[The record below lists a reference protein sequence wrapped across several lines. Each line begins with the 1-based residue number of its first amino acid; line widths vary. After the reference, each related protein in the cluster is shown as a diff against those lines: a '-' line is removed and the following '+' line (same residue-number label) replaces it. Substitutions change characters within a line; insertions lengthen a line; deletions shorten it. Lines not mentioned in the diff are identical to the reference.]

1 MDVRELLSTNANA
14 ALPKPDISMPDD
26 LSDYQR
32 VQQLR
37 KELLHHNY
45 HYYVLDAPEVPDA
58 EYDRLMREL
67 QVLEERF
74 PELITPDSPT
84 QRVGGTPLDAFTEV
98 AHLRPM
104 LSLDNVFDAEE
115 FAAFDRRVRERLKT
129 TAEVEY
135 SCEPKYDGIA
145 ISLLYRAGVLE
156 RAATRGDGSVGEDI
170 TLNVRT
176 IPSVPLRLLGER
188 HPELLEV
195 RGEIYMPKAGFE
207 ELNRRAQALGTKG
220 FVNPRNAAA
229 GSLRQLDPK
238 LTASRPLMLCAYGV
252 GEVQGGAMPGCHTD
266 TLRQL
271 AAWGFAI
278 TRDLQEARGVAECL
292 DFYQRLQHK
301 RTDLPY
307 DIDGVVFKVNALEQ
321 QAVLGFVAKAPR
333 WAVAFKFPAQ
343 EEMTTLRA
351 VEFQVGRTGSITP
364 VARLE
369 PVFVGG
375 VTVSNATLH
384 NSDEIAR
391 LGVKVGDTVI
401 VRRAGDVIP
410 QVVSVVLSKRPNNV
424 EDIHFPERCPVCES
438 PVVRVEGEAAVR
450 CTGGLICPAQ
460 RKEAIK
466 HYASRQAM
474 DIEGL
479 GEKLVDV
486 LVEKA
491 LVASMEDL
499 YELTAEQLAGLER
512 MGEKSAQNLLK
523 ALERSKSTTLPK
535 FLYAL
540 GIRDVGQ
547 ATAATLAKH
556 FGRLENLLAADE
568 QRLQE
573 VQDVGPVV
581 AKRVATFFADERNL
595 QVIQGLRE
603 HGVHWADI
611 EVVPQE
617 TLPLAG
623 KTYVLTGNLESM
635 TRDEAKSRLEAFG
648 AKVSGSVSGKTDC
661 VVAGPGAGSKL
672 NKAETLGV
680 MIIDETAF
688 LQLLEQ
694 LA

>member
-1 MDVRELLSTNANA
+1 
-14 ALPKPDISMPDD
+14 MPDD

-635 TRDEAKSRLEAFG
+635 TRDEAKSRLETLG

-680 MIIDETAF
+680 MIIDEAGF

>member
-1 MDVRELLSTNANA
+1 
-14 ALPKPDISMPDD
+14 MPDD

-635 TRDEAKSRLEAFG
+635 TRDEAKSRLETLG

>member
-1 MDVRELLSTNANA
+1 MPEQPQELVRA
-14 ALPKPDISMPDD
+14 
-26 LSDYQR
+26 
-32 VQQLR
+32 QQLR
-37 KELLHHNY
+37 AELLKHNY
-45 HYYVLDAPEVPDA
+45 RYYVLDDPEVPDA

-67 QVLEERF
+67 QQLEERF

-84 QRVGGTPLDAFTEV
+84 QRVGGAPLDAFAEV

-104 LSLDNVFDAEE
+104 LSLDNVFNAEE
-115 FAAFDRRVRERLKT
+115 FMAFDKRVRERLKT
-129 TAEVEY
+129 KDEVEY

-145 ISLLYRAGVLE
+145 ISLIYRHGMLE
-156 RAATRGDGSVGEDI
+156 RAATRGDGNVGEDI

-176 IPSVPLRLLGER
+176 IKSVPLRLLGEH

-207 ELNRRAQALGTKG
+207 QLNRRAQEQGSKG

-252 GEVQGGAMPGCHTD
+252 GELQGGEMPARHTD
-266 TLRQL
+266 TLRRL
-271 AAWGFAI
+271 ATWGFSI
-278 TRDLQEARGVAECL
+278 TRDLQEARGVNECL
-292 DFYQRLQHK
+292 DFYQRLQDK
-301 RTDLPY
+301 RADLPY
-307 DIDGVVFKVNALEQ
+307 DIDGVVFKVNAIEQ
-321 QAVLGFVAKAPR
+321 QAALGFVAKAPR

-343 EEMTTLRA
+343 EEMTVLRT

-384 NSDEIAR
+384 NSEEITR

-401 VRRAGDVIP
+401 IRRAGDVIP
-410 QVVSVVLSKRPNNV
+410 QVVSVVLSKRPDSAR
-424 EDIHFPERCPVCES
+424 DIHFPDQCPVCGS
-438 PVVRVEGEAAVR
+438 PVARVDGEAAVR

-479 GEKLVDV
+479 GDKLVDA
-486 LVEKA
+486 LVEKG
-491 LVASMEDL
+491 LIISMEDL

-512 MGEKSAQNLLK
+512 MGKKSAQNLLD

-535 FLYAL
+535 FLFAL

-547 ATAATLAKH
+547 ATATTLAKH
-556 FGRLENLLAADE
+556 FGRLEELLAADE
-568 QRLQE
+568 LRLQE

-581 AKRVATFFADERNL
+581 AKRVASFFADQRNL
-595 QVIQGLRE
+595 QVIRGLRE
-603 HGVHWADI
+603 HGVHWPDI
-611 EVVPQE
+611 AVVPQE
-617 TLPLAG
+617 SLPLAG

-635 TRDEAKSRLEAFG
+635 TRDDAKAHLEKLG
-648 AKVSGSVSGKTDC
+648 AKVAGSVSGKTDC

-672 NKAETLGV
+672 SKAESLGIPV
-680 MIIDETAF
+680 IDEAAL

>member
-1 MDVRELLSTNANA
+1 
-14 ALPKPDISMPDD
+14 MPDD

-680 MIIDETAF
+680 MIIDEAGF
-688 LQLLEQ
+688 LLLLEQ

>member
-1 MDVRELLSTNANA
+1 MPANSA
-14 ALPKPDISMPDD
+14 
-26 LSDYQR
+26 DYER

-37 KELLHHNY
+37 KELLQHNY
-45 HYYVLDAPEVPDA
+45 RYYVLDDPEVPDA
-58 EYDRLMREL
+58 QYDRLMREL
-67 QVLEERF
+67 QELEGRF
-74 PELITPDSPT
+74 PEFITPDSPT

-104 LSLDNVFDAEE
+104 LSLDNVFDADE
-115 FAAFDRRVRERLKT
+115 FTAFDRRVRERLKS

-170 TLNVRT
+170 TLNART
-176 IPSVPLRLLGER
+176 IPSIPLRLLGEQ

-195 RGEIYMPKAGFE
+195 RGEIYMPKTGFE
-207 ELNRRAQALGTKG
+207 ELNRRAQTLGTKG

-252 GEVQGGAMPGCHTD
+252 GEVQGGAMPDRHTD

-271 AAWGFAI
+271 AVWGFAI

-292 DFYQRLQHK
+292 DFYQKLQHK
-301 RTDLPY
+301 RADLPY

-321 QAVLGFVAKAPR
+321 QAALGFVAKAPR

-401 VRRAGDVIP
+401 IRRAGDVIP
-410 QVVSVVLSKRPNNV
+410 QVVSVVLSKRPNNA

-486 LVEKA
+486 LVEKG

-547 ATAATLAKH
+547 ATAAALAKH

-573 VQDVGPVV
+573 VPDVGPVV

-635 TRDEAKSRLEAFG
+635 TRDEAKARLETLG

-680 MIIDETAF
+680 LIIDEAGF

>member
-1 MDVRELLSTNANA
+1 MPVNS
-14 ALPKPDISMPDD
+14 PDFK
-26 LSDYQR
+26 R

-37 KELLHHNY
+37 QELLRHN
-45 HYYVLDAPEVPDA
+45 HRYYVLDDPEIPDV

-67 QVLEERF
+67 QELEGRH
-74 PELITPDSPT
+74 PDWVTPDSPT
-84 QRVGGTPLDAFTEV
+84 QRVGGEALSAFTQV
-98 AHLRPM
+98 THLRPM
-104 LSLDNVFDAEE
+104 LSLDNALNAEE
-115 FAAFDRRVRERLKT
+115 FFAFNKRVQERLRT
-129 TAEVEY
+129 QEDIEY

-145 ISLLYRAGVLE
+145 ISLLYRSGVLE

-170 TLNVRT
+170 TANVRT
-176 IPSVPLRLLGER
+176 IKSVPLRLLGEH
-188 HPELLEV
+188 HPALLEV
-195 RGEIYMPKAGFE
+195 RGEIYMPKDGFE
-207 ELNRRAQALGTKG
+207 KMNREALAAGSKT
-220 FVNPRNAAA
+220 FINPRNAAA
-229 GSLRQLDPK
+229 GSLRQLDPR
-238 LTASRPLMLCAYGV
+238 LTAKRPLRLCAYGV
-252 GEVQGGAMPGCHTD
+252 GEVEGGELPKYHTAV
-266 TLRQL
+266 LQQL
-271 AAWGFAI
+271 ADWGFAI
-278 TRDLQEARGVAECL
+278 STDVGSARGVDECL
-292 DFYQRLQHK
+292 EFHRKLGEK
-301 RTDLPY
+301 RPSLPY
-307 DIDGVVFKVNALEQ
+307 DIDGVVYKVNSLEL
-321 QAVLGFVAKAPR
+321 QAALGFVAKAPR

-343 EEMTTLRA
+343 EEMTVLRA

-369 PVFVGG
+369 PIFVGG

-401 VRRAGDVIP
+401 IRRAGDVIP
-410 QVVSVVLSKRPNNV
+410 QVVSVVLSKRP
-424 EDIHFPERCPVCES
+424 EDAREIQFPTQCPVCNS
-438 PVVRVEGEAAVR
+438 PVARVEGEAAVR

-486 LVEKA
+486 LVEKGM
-491 LVASMEDL
+491 VTSMEDL

-512 MGEKSAQNLLK
+512 MGKKSAENLLA
-523 ALERSKSTTLPK
+523 ALARSKSTTLSK
-535 FLYAL
+535 FLFAL

-595 QVIQGLRE
+595 QVIHGLRE
-603 HGVHWADI
+603 HGVHWSDI

-617 TLPLAG
+617 ALPLAG
-623 KTYVLTGNLESM
+623 KTYVLTGNLETM
-635 TRDEAKSRLEAFG
+635 ARDEAKARLEALG

-672 NKAETLGV
+672 SKAESLGISV
-680 MIIDETAF
+680 IDEAAF

>member
-1 MDVRELLSTNANA
+1 
-14 ALPKPDISMPDD
+14 MPEYSQEF
-26 LSDYQR
+26 LR
-32 VQQLR
+32 AQQLR
-37 KELLHHNY
+37 SELLRHN
-45 HYYVLDAPEVPDA
+45 HRYYVLDDPEVPDA

-67 QVLEERF
+67 QALEERF
-74 PELITPDSPT
+74 PELIIADSPT
-84 QRVGGTPLDAFTEV
+84 QRVGGSPLDAFAEV

-145 ISLLYRAGVLE
+145 ISLIYRKGVLE
-156 RAATRGDGSVGEDI
+156 RAATRGDGNVGEDI

-176 IPSVPLRLLGER
+176 IKSVPLRLIGEG

-207 ELNRRAQALGTKG
+207 QLNRRAQEQGTKG

-252 GEVQGGAMPGCHTD
+252 GEVQGGELPGRHTD

-271 AAWGFAI
+271 AAWGFSV
-278 TRDLQEARGVAECL
+278 TRDLQEALGVNECL
-292 DFYQRLQHK
+292 SFYQRLQAK
-301 RTDLPY
+301 RADLPY
-307 DIDGVVFKVNALEQ
+307 DIDGVVFKVNSLELQ
-321 QAVLGFVAKAPR
+321 VALGFVAKAPR

-384 NSDEIAR
+384 NSDEIER

-401 VRRAGDVIP
+401 IRRAGDVIP
-410 QVVSVVLSKRPNNV
+410 QVVSVVLSKRPTSAQ
-424 EDIHFPERCPVCES
+424 EICFPATCPVCGS
-438 PVVRVEGEAAVR
+438 PVARVEGEAAVR
-450 CTGGLICPAQ
+450 CTGGLVCPAQ

-479 GEKLVDV
+479 GDKLVDA
-486 LVEKA
+486 LVEKG
-491 LVASMEDL
+491 LITSMEDL

-512 MGEKSAQNLLK
+512 MGKKSAQNLLD

-535 FLYAL
+535 FLFAL

-556 FGRLENLLAADE
+556 FGSLENLLAADE
-568 QRLQE
+568 LRLQE
-573 VQDVGPVV
+573 VQDVGPIV
-581 AKRVATFFADERNL
+581 AKRVATFFADPRNL
-595 QVIQGLRE
+595 DVIQGLRE

-611 EVVPQE
+611 AVMPRE

-635 TRDEAKSRLEAFG
+635 TREDAKARLEAFG
-648 AKVSGSVSGKTDC
+648 AKVAGSVSKKTDC

-672 NKAETLGV
+672 SKAESLGV
-680 MIIDETAF
+680 PVIDEAAF
-688 LQLLEQ
+688 LKLLEQ

>member
-1 MDVRELLSTNANA
+1 
-14 ALPKPDISMPDD
+14 MPDD

-680 MIIDETAF
+680 MIIDEAGF

>member
-1 MDVRELLSTNANA
+1 
-14 ALPKPDISMPDD
+14 MPDD

>member
-1 MDVRELLSTNANA
+1 MSESSQEKARL
-14 ALPKPDISMPDD
+14 
-26 LSDYQR
+26 
-32 VQQLR
+32 QQLR
-37 KELLHHNY
+37 AELLRHN
-45 HYYVLDAPEVPDA
+45 HRYYVLDDPEVPDA
-58 EYDRLMREL
+58 EYDRLLREL
-67 QVLEERF
+67 QQLESRF
-74 PELITPDSPT
+74 PDLVTPDSPT
-84 QRVGGTPLDAFTEV
+84 QRVGGTPLDAFREV
-98 AHLRPM
+98 THLRPM

-115 FAAFDRRVRERLKT
+115 FAAFDRRVRDRLKT
-129 TAEVEY
+129 AEDVEY

-145 ISLLYRAGVLE
+145 ISLIYRDGVLE
-156 RAATRGDGSVGEDI
+156 RGATRGDGSVGEDI

-176 IPSVPLRLLGER
+176 IKSVPLRLLGEG

-195 RGEIYMPKAGFE
+195 RGEIYMPKAGFDK
-207 ELNRRAQALGTKG
+207 LNRQAAEQGTKG

-229 GSLRQLDPK
+229 GSLRQLDPR

-252 GEVQGGAMPGCHTD
+252 GEVQGGALPVRHTD
-266 TLRQL
+266 TLRLL
-271 AAWGFAI
+271 ASWGFSI
-278 TRDLQEARGVAECL
+278 TKDLREAQGVAGCL
-292 DFYQRLQHK
+292 EFYQLLQSK
-301 RTDLPY
+301 RATLPY
-307 DIDGVVFKVNALEQ
+307 DIDGVVFKVNSLEQ
-321 QAVLGFVAKAPR
+321 QTALGFVAKAPR

-343 EEMTTLRA
+343 EEMTVLRA

-384 NSDEIAR
+384 NSDEIDR

-401 VRRAGDVIP
+401 IRRAGDVIP
-410 QVVSVVLSKRPNNV
+410 QVVSVVLSKRPADAG
-424 EDIHFPERCPVCES
+424 DIRFPTQCPVCGS
-438 PVVRVEGEAAVR
+438 PVAREEGEAAVR

-479 GEKLVDV
+479 GEKLVDA
-486 LVEKA
+486 LVEKG
-491 LVASMEDL
+491 LIASMEDL
-499 YELTAEQLAGLER
+499 YDLTAEQLAGMER
-512 MGEKSAQNLLK
+512 MGKKSAQNLLD
-523 ALERSKSTTLPK
+523 ALEHSKATTLPK

-556 FGRLENLLAADE
+556 FGNLEALLAADE
-568 QRLQE
+568 MQLQE

-581 AKRVATFFADERNL
+581 ASRVATFFADPRNL
-595 QVIQGLRE
+595 DVIRGLRN
-603 HGVHWADI
+603 HGVHWPDI
-611 EVVPQE
+611 AVVAQE
-617 TLPLAG
+617 SLPLAG

-635 TRDEAKSRLEAFG
+635 ARDYAKARLEALG
-648 AKVSGSVSGKTDC
+648 AKVSGSVSSKTDC

-672 NKAETLGV
+672 SKAESLGIPV
-680 MIIDETAF
+680 IDEGEF
-688 LQLLEQ
+688 LQLLEK

>member
-1 MDVRELLSTNANA
+1 
-14 ALPKPDISMPDD
+14 MPEQPQEF
-26 LSDYQR
+26 LR
-32 VQQLR
+32 AQQLR
-37 KELLHHNY
+37 AELLRHNY
-45 HYYVLDAPEVPDA
+45 RYYVLDDPEVPDA

-67 QVLEERF
+67 QALEERF
-74 PELITPDSPT
+74 PDLITPDSPT
-84 QRVGGTPLDAFTEV
+84 QRVGGAPLDAFAEV
-98 AHLRPM
+98 THLRPM
-104 LSLDNVFDAEE
+104 LSLDNVFDVDE

-129 TAEVEY
+129 SDEVEY

-145 ISLLYRAGVLE
+145 ISLIYREGVLA
-156 RAATRGDGSVGEDI
+156 RAATRGDGNVGEDI

-176 IPSVPLRLLGER
+176 IKSVPLRLFGEG
-188 HPELLEV
+188 HPDLLEV
-195 RGEIYMPKAGFE
+195 RGEIYMPKAGFDK
-207 ELNRRAQALGTKG
+207 LNRRALEQGTKG

-252 GEVQGGAMPGCHTD
+252 GEVENGELPNRHTD
-266 TLRQL
+266 ILRQL
-271 AAWGFAI
+271 AAWGFSI
-278 TRDLQEARGVAECL
+278 SRDLQEAHGVDECVS
-292 DFYQRLQHK
+292 FYQRLQAK
-301 RTDLPY
+301 RADLPY
-307 DIDGVVFKVNALEQ
+307 DIDGVVFKVNSLELQ
-321 QAVLGFVAKAPR
+321 VLLGFVAKAPR

-343 EEMTTLRA
+343 EEMTILRA

-384 NSDEIAR
+384 NSDEIER

-401 VRRAGDVIP
+401 IRRAGDVIP
-410 QVVSVVLSKRPNNV
+410 QVVSVVLSKRPPTAQ
-424 EDIHFPERCPVCES
+424 DIQFPSQCPVCAS
-438 PVVRVEGEAAVR
+438 PVARVDGEAAVR

-479 GEKLVDV
+479 GDKLVDA
-486 LVEKA
+486 LVEKG
-491 LVASMEDL
+491 LITSMEDL
-499 YELTAEQLAGLER
+499 YELTAEQLSGLER
-512 MGEKSAQNLLK
+512 MGKKSAQNLLG
-523 ALERSKSTTLPK
+523 ALARSKSTTLPK
-535 FLYAL
+535 FLFAL

-547 ATAATLAKH
+547 ATATTLAKH
-556 FGRLENLLAADE
+556 FGRLENLIAADE
-568 QRLQE
+568 LQLQE

-581 AKRVATFFADERNL
+581 AKRVATFFADPRNL
-595 QVIQGLRE
+595 EVIQGLRD

-611 EVVPQE
+611 AVVPQE
-617 TLPLAG
+617 ALPLAG

-635 TRDEAKSRLEAFG
+635 TREDAKARLESLG
-648 AKVSGSVSGKTDC
+648 AKVAGSVSKKTDC

-672 NKAETLGV
+672 GKAESLGV
-680 MIIDETAF
+680 PVIDEAAF

-694 LA
+694 HA